1 MQKLSHDQVILLL
14 SFFITSLHSIPA
26 MPTEVEWVFGSSKI
40 PIDRRNCLRDAVIC
54 PIECL
59 QQSWEKVG
67 IVEVAEVSML
77 EEMLQALKQPELS
90 NKSGTGGWMF
100 HFEYFFVLYSPRQY
114 TLAFT

>member
-1 MQKLSHDQVILLL
+1 MQKFSHDQVILLL

-77 EEMLQALKQPELS
+77 EEMLQELKQPELS
-90 NKSGTGGWMF
+90 WIKVALGGGCF
-100 HFEYFFVLYSPRQY
+100 ISSISLFYIPHAS
-114 TLAFT
+114 TL